1 LRLFRPGRGSGVDL
15 VGLSV
20 YFDEPR
26 IGFGDLLAHVI
37 TERASAM
44 LRSYRI
50 FEDVTAVIA

>member
-1 LRLFRPGRGSGVDL
+1 M
-15 VGLSV
+15 GLSV